1 MKGRLT
7 LVAGEISRLL
17 TEIVTEAAG
26 IPLKLRRLS
35 GEKALTDDIELS
47 STICSERIF

>member
-26 IPLKLRRLS
+26 IPEASPAERREGS
-35 GEKALTDDIELS
+35 DG
-47 STICSERIF
+47 